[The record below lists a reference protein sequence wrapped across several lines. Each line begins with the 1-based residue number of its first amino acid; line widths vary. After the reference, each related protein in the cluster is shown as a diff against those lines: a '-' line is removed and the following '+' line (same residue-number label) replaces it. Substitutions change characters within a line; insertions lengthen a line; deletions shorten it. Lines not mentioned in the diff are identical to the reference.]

1 MVNGT
6 ILIVRELQRN
16 IIRAEILGGP
26 YGGKHTFIPRME
38 MCANQQTEKYI
49 PLCRSQ
55 FPVRPAFAMTIN
67 KSQGQT
73 LSVMGL
79 YLPQPVFTHGQY
91 YVALSRCG
99 KRSNVKVMVV
109 RQVDEEQSQTSCF
122 TRNVVYREV
131 LRWFTWQISLR
142 VWDEWDSLSIYGWT
156 MLECKCQIAKPVNK
170 FWPGHS
176 TYESVHSSLLSLQTY
191 GKP

>member
-6 ILIVRELQRN
+6 ILIVRLLQRN
-16 IIRAEILGGP
+16 IIRAQILGGP
-26 YGGKHTFIPRME
+26 YGGKHTFIPRM
-38 MCANQQTEKYI
+38 TEKYI

-55 FPVRPAFAMTIN
+55 SPVRPMFALTIN
-67 KSQGQT
+67 KRQGQT

-99 KRSNVKVMVV
+99 KCSNVKVMVV

-122 TRNVVYREV
+122 TRNVVYREGNA
-131 LRWFTWQISLR
+131 Q
-142 VWDEWDSLSIYGWT
+142 
-156 MLECKCQIAKPVNK
+156 
-170 FWPGHS
+170 
-176 TYESVHSSLLSLQTY
+176 
-191 GKP
+191 